1 LQGTARSVSA
11 IEMLPRVQPWT
22 DVSVADL
29 LSALAYGCK
38 LRDGE
43 VQKKNKI
50 DRYVGK
56 RSTS

>member
-11 IEMLPRVQPWT
+11 VEMLPRAQPWT
-22 DVSVADL
+22 DVSVADF

-43 VQKKNKI
+43 VQKNKI